1 MSSASDDVDVSAP
14 DDVLVSGDDL
24 ASGDDLGL
32 ASGGDLAS
40 GDVLASMILS
50 DVKLDMLL
58 LLVCIVV

>member
-24 ASGDDLGL
+24 ASG
-32 ASGGDLAS
+32 S